1 MDKNNLKELSKSKLI
16 KLLLKPI
23 IKIVDTELMLFRES
37 ALSKSGIESDLK
49 KKTKSQ
55 LIKLLIEKDKNK
67 PEMKC
72 NFEEK
77 TYEINEHI
85 PDSNISITY
94 GGEFIAC
101 ERELIVCEGDSK
113 INLII

>member
-1 MDKNNLKELSKSKLI
+1 
-16 KLLLKPI
+16 
-23 IKIVDTELMLFRES
+23 MLFRES

-72 NFEEK
+72 NLERGN
-77 TYEINEHI
+77 YEINEHI
-85 PDSNISITY
+85 PDSNITITY
-94 GGEFIAC
+94 GGD
-101 ERELIVCEGDSK
+101 LIVCERDSK

>member
-1 MDKNNLKELSKSKLI
+1 M
-16 KLLLKPI
+16 
-23 IKIVDTELMLFRES
+23 
-37 ALSKSGIESDLK
+37 K
-49 KKTKSQ
+49 KKTESE

-85 PDSNISITY
+85 PDSNITITY
-94 GGEFIAC
+94 GGGLILY
-101 ERELIVCEGDSK
+101 ERELIVYEGDSK